1 MARRN
6 VSQSQMSL
14 YLAGLYA
21 AASLGP
27 AAGFLLN
34 GQFLNSWVSA
44 GEEPPEGLS
53 PSSPLWLGRWWLG
66 YLLFC
71 ASCLVL
77 IFPIS
82 CFPRYLPDTV
92 EVRRAKLK
100 VRRSRRRRL
109 DLPQSIDPSIHPSQ
123 TKRRDSD
130 SDLLLLP
137 SRSYTRARSLWS
149 TMRQVSRQPSIWRPR
164 AGMSSRPGRREL

>member
-1 MARRN
+1 
-6 VSQSQMSL
+6 MSL

-109 DLPQSIDPSIHPSQ
+109 DLPRSMDPCIHPSQ
-123 TKRRDSD
+123 MKCVILTAISFSFPRVRTQE
-130 SDLLLLP
+130 
-137 SRSYTRARSLWS
+137 RGACG
-149 TMRQVSRQPSIWRPR
+149 QPC
-164 AGMSSRPGRREL
+164 AK